1 MTERRPRPARL
12 AQKREYGVLQDF
24 QNRWLAP
31 LAFAV
36 ALMSLSGTT
45 LAQDNLYRAELVLF
59 ERLDA
64 ASSIG
69 EEMQTRRPEPNSD
82 VQKQLWVVGP
92 GGQVTSDLS
101 LIPRN
106 NLYLSSAAA
115 RLENSGRYRVLMA
128 AGWTQSFPPNY
139 QGEPMRVALG
149 DMLEETGEREVQ
161 GYIDIDRIRYLHVTA
176 HLNHW
181 EPASE
186 ETLREGAGQDEN
198 RDPQQS
204 DVSQDN
210 SLAANNPYMGAR
222 SAGDEFTVTDLSAEQ
237 TSDKQL
243 LTWLHQTR
251 RMRSEEI
258 HYMDSPS
265 LGLLVYFKP
274 IADQAGSASTP
285 Q

>member
-1 MTERRPRPARL
+1 MTERRPRPAWL

-31 LAFAV
+31 LAFAA
-36 ALMSLSGTT
+36 ALMSASGTAT
-45 LAQDNLYRAELVLF
+45 AQDNLYRAELVLF

-69 EEMQTRRPEPNSD
+69 EEMQTRRPEANPD
-82 VQKQLWVVGP
+82 VEKQLWVVGP

-106 NLYLSSAAA
+106 NLYLNSAAA

-128 AGWTQSFPPNY
+128 TGWTQSFPPDY
-139 QGEPMRVALG
+139 QGEPLRIALG
-149 DMLEETGEREVQ
+149 EMLEEAGEREVQ

-181 EPASE
+181 EPAPEKSM
-186 ETLREGAGQDEN
+186 QDGVNQDGSLE
-198 RDPQQS
+198 PQQS
-204 DVSQDN
+204 EVSQDN
-210 SLAANNPYMGAR
+210 PLAANDPYMGSR
-222 SAGDEFTVTDLSAEQ
+222 SAGDEFTVTDLRTEP

-243 LTWLHQTR
+243 LTWLHETR

-258 HYMDSPS
+258 HYLDSPS

-274 IADQAGSASTP
+274 IADQSGSAST